1 MPPFDTRPPTSRPPT
16 SRLPVRLDA
25 GGLSVVFTW
34 SGDRWTHRVT
44 TAGAAEDSGWAS
56 LDGPWPPTRDP
67 RWPASPVLVELSRV
81 ALPQAAAAGGQAI
94 VGVGLAGRSHFSA
107 SIAPDPTVTGAVRF
121 EIACRLHEPP
131 DWLGSTYRVGRQLM
145 QVTATDA
152 GGPLPRT
159 VVWAYSIGPQ
169 GIFGVTGASASA
181 VGELPSQPVTD
192 SD

>member
-1 MPPFDTRPPTSRPPT
+1 MPPSDTRPPISRP
-16 SRLPVRLDA
+16 PVRLDA
-25 GGLSVVFTW
+25 GGLAVVFTW

-44 TAGAAEDSGWAS
+44 TAGAAEDAVWAS
-56 LDGPWPPTRDP
+56 LDGPWPPTGGDP

-81 ALPQAAAAGGQAI
+81 ALPGTATAGGQAI

-107 SIAPDPTVTGAVRF
+107 SIAPDPTVTDGIRF

-152 GGPLPRT
+152 GGLLPRT

-169 GIFGVTGASASA
+169 GISGVTGGSASA
-181 VGELPSQPVTD
+181 VQELA
-192 SD
+192 